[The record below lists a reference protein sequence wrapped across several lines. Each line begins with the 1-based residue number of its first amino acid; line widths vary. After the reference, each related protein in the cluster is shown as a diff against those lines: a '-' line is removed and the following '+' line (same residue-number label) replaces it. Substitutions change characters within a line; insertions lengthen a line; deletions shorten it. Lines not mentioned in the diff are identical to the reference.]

1 MDDHLFRLG
10 DHGRYAQSG
19 DAPMHNHNHVIIFFA
34 VIAVGLIGCSVTEDP
49 TEGDAS
55 KAANGPTTSDSS
67 ESGEIPYPRLVATH
81 VHAKDGEI
89 TESGSPV
96 ASSIVK
102 EQFSRID
109 WTKPASIGVHIDA
122 NTSLTVTS
130 LPTDDDIQ
138 GRLVAIWIQP
148 ETQVEDYLTSVV
160 RHSEPFENKEQ
171 ALTLLKSFVDDNG
184 AVESATKWT
193 VKSRIGQFQPAK

>member
-1 MDDHLFRLG
+1 M
-10 DHGRYAQSG
+10 
-19 DAPMHNHNHVIIFFA
+19 HNHVIIVFT
-34 VIAVGLIGCSVTEDP
+34 VIAAGLIGCSVAEDP
-49 TEGDAS
+49 SVGVAPKTVND
-55 KAANGPTTSDSS
+55 PTTSDSS

-130 LPTDDDIQ
+130 PPTDDDIQ
-138 GRLVAIWIQP
+138 GRLIAIWIQP

-171 ALTLLKSFVDDNG
+171 ALTLLQSFVDDNG
-184 AVESATKWT
+184 AVESATTWT
-193 VKSRIGQFQPAK
+193 VKSRIGHFQPVK